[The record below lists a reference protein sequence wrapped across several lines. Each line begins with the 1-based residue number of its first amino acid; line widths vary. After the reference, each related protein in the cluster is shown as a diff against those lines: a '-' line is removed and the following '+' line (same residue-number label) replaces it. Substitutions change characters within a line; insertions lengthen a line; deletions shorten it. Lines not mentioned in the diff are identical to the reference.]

1 MAKVTPAL
9 LCALIIVV
17 VMAGCTDQS
26 EAPAYDLYADIR
38 YEEIPLLQA
47 LEAEEPEELAPSV
60 PIPEERIEVEREP
73 EPTELTFSERW
84 ELWWEWME
92 QEHQMPPD
100 RFENEYYVG
109 AGLNAG
115 ENRHLLLDWVALF
128 EMGEPAPP
136 LRILVSTHDGGHF
149 IRLDYDGGP
158 YYTATVFT
166 TRGELIREYETFTSA
181 YIIRRAFDYVIP
193 ISIVGEWFISIPL
206 EVERVEVDYDLETMP
221 SLGEISPGEA
231 LEVLRYRLRQSYS
244 AGHRRREFTYWFASG
259 AYSNWFDW
267 QSEEPVGSDN
277 LEYHL
282 ERKEIRGATL
292 LNGMLF
298 YRITETGGGL
308 EYFVSA
314 DGSIAIN
321 LFRHY
326 HILADANEVWI
337 TPPTGN

>member
-1 MAKVTPAL
+1 MTIKSMAKVTPAL

-193 ISIVGEWFISIPL
+193 LNLENELFMRLRHTRIVSS
-206 EVERVEVDYDLETMP
+206 EVDYDLEAMP
-221 SLGEISPGEA
+221 TLGEISPQEA
-231 LEVLRYRLRQSYS
+231 VEIAQFRLGQGHSQWLRLGSS
-244 AGHRRREFTYWFASG
+244 REWFDPHNEEFVEN
-259 AYSNWFDW
+259 SNWETLAVVGAVTIDGEPYYELRGE
-267 QSEEPVGSDN
+267 QSPEV
-277 LEYHL
+277 
-282 ERKEIRGATL
+282 T
-292 LNGMLF
+292 F
-298 YRITETGGGL
+298 
-308 EYFVSA
+308 FVSA
-314 DGSIAIN
+314 DGAVVLSG
-321 LFRHY
+321 FHGVWVR
-326 HILADANEVWI
+326 ADANEVWI
-337 TPPTGN
+337 TPPAGN